1 MKEGFTLESIQAII
15 SDPVYIGI
23 GGFEQVISDKIW
35 IKVAIIAIQK
45 DGVRQFLENVL
56 CNLERNFA
64 VELKGKK
71 EWVQDVESTLKRYDP
86 NKALQDLLLFLRDFF
101 KNSKSDIS
109 DFRKSYI
116 KWRIN
121 SPMGLFDRR
130 ESHFRF

>member
-35 IKVAIIAIQK
+35 IKAAIIAIQK
-45 DGVRQFLENVL
+45 DSIRQFLENVL

-71 EWVQDVESTLKRYDP
+71 E
-86 NKALQDLLLFLRDFF
+86 
-101 KNSKSDIS
+101 
-109 DFRKSYI
+109 
-116 KWRIN
+116 
-121 SPMGLFDRR
+121 
-130 ESHFRF
+130 